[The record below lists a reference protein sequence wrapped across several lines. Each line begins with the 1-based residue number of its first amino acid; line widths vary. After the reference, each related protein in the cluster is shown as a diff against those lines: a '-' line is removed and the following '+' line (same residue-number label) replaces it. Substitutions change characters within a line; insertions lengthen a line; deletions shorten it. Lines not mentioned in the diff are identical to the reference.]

1 MFARI
6 DLGQRKEHLLHHP
19 SPSSPI
25 APSSIKSNSFSL
37 DDRSNNNSNL
47 CPSSIRHTGSVQ
59 PHWDIFLD
67 RDLLETIVNFYPEW
81 FMEEEP
87 STSSTNGEAEPQSL
101 GSPRVVVDEGS
112 LQKAMVK
119 NKESLKVKLLLRRPI
134 SQLVEQG
141 ILPRK

>member
-1 MFARI
+1 MFTRI
-6 DLGQRKEHLLHHP
+6 DLGQRKDQLLHQP
-19 SPSSPI
+19 QVNS
-25 APSSIKSNSFSL
+25 SSIKK
-37 DDRSNNNSNL
+37 NNCYTTSV
-47 CPSSIRHTGSVQ
+47 RTGQ
-59 PHWDIFLD
+59 PYWDIYLD
-67 RDLLETIVNFYPEW
+67 RDLVETIVNFYPEW

-87 STSSTNGEAEPQSL
+87 SAIQSDPEPQSL

>member
-1 MFARI
+1 
-6 DLGQRKEHLLHHP
+6 
-19 SPSSPI
+19 
-25 APSSIKSNSFSL
+25 
-37 DDRSNNNSNL
+37 
-47 CPSSIRHTGSVQ
+47 
-59 PHWDIFLD
+59 
-67 RDLLETIVNFYPEW
+67 
-81 FMEEEP
+81 MEEEP